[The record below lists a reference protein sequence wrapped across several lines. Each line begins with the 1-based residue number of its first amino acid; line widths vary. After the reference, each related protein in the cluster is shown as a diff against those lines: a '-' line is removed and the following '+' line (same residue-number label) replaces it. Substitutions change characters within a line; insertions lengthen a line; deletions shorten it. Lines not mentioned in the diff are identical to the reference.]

1 MKSRIIE
8 VQKLVKTIEFFF
20 GLNIADHFLSYT
32 DNLLKTLQVEKM
44 SANGKERTAEL
55 VASVLQDMREKG

>member
-8 VQKLVKTIEFFF
+8 IQKLVKTIEFFF
-20 GLNIADHFLSYT
+20 GLNIAHLSYT

-55 VASVLQDMREKG
+55 VASVLQDMRGKG